1 MSLPRACRYVKINE
15 LLYKERLN
23 YGVRFGLQLEIEKEY
38 INGIYKKF
46 ADLIG
51 VDGAKLIFKEYRG
64 QQITF
69 PVEFYSK
76 QYIYAQ
82 IIEEYDGTNLKK
94 LATKYGYSERTIRRI
109 VKDEI
114 YK

>member
-1 MSLPRACRYVKINE
+1 MSVFRACRYVKING
-15 LLYKERLN
+15 LLYTERMN
-23 YGVRFGLQLEIEKEY
+23 YGVRFGLQLETEKEY

-51 VDGAKLIFKEYRG
+51 VDNAKLIFKEYRG

-76 QYIYAQ
+76 EYIYKQ
-82 IIEEYDGTNLKK
+82 IVEEYDGNNLKQ
-94 LATKYGYSERTIRRI
+94 LATKYAYSERTVRRI
-109 VKDEI
+109 IKKD
-114 YK
+114 